1 MKINSYQKN
10 YFDKLQLNVM
20 TFLYRKDLR
29 KLATLYGSD
38 KWNHHTY
45 AEHYNKHFTPLRLKK
60 LNILEIGVGG
70 YVSGKSGG
78 QSLRMWKTFFPNSMI
93 YGIDIVD
100 KKHVEE
106 DRIKVFQGS
115 QDDQSFLKKI
125 IDETGGF
132 DIIID
137 DGSHVNEQVIKSF
150 NILFPALND
159 GGIYVVEDTFT
170 SYWPSVDDK
179 WLTPGS
185 KNSRENWWQKMGG
198 SLDINAP
205 HTTINFFKSLVNC
218 LNHQEFLKPGYS
230 PSYLDKHI
238 VAMHFYHNLVILYK
252 GNNNEPSPVM
262 INNTL
267 SPSILKTWGVQS
279 LEELGIESSNLHSA
293 P

>member
-1 MKINSYQKN
+1 MAFI
-10 YFDKLQLNVM
+10 
-20 TFLYRKDLR
+20 YRKDLR
-29 KLATLYGSD
+29 KLATLYGAD
-38 KWNHHTY
+38 KWNHHSY
-45 AEHYNKHFTPLRLKK
+45 AEHYNRHFTPLRLKK

-70 YVSGKSGG
+70 YASDKSGG
-78 QSLRMWKTFFPNSMI
+78 KSLRMWKAFFPNSMI

-100 KKHVEE
+100 KKYVEE

-115 QDDQSFLKKI
+115 QDDESFLRKVL
-125 IDETGGF
+125 DETGGL

-150 NILFPALND
+150 NVLFPALND
-159 GGIYVVEDTFT
+159 NGIYVVEDTFT

-179 WLTPGS
+179 WLKPGS
-185 KNSRENWWQKMGG
+185 KNAFENWWQKMGG

-230 PSYLDKHI
+230 PSYFDRHI

-252 GNNNEPSPVM
+252 GNNNEDSPVM
-262 INNTL
+262 RNNTL
-267 SPSILKTWGVQS
+267 SPSTLKAWGIQS
-279 LEELGIESSNLHSA
+279 LDELGIELSNIGESTNEYT